1 LKLRLKTLVIVGLA
15 LLCLNLVMFTTS
27 SNLLLDGYSQL
38 ERREVERDVQRA
50 ISVVMDNAT
59 DLDATARD
67 YSEWDTTYSFVE
79 THDPAYERSNFVD
92 RTFDYL
98 RLNAL
103 ILLDRSGKPLLQQG
117 YNLESRQRV
126 PIPRSL
132 WEHLQPGSPLLTHS
146 STTSA
151 VHGLL
156 QLPEGPMMVAARPIV
171 TSEAEGPIR
180 GTLLLGRFLAG
191 PEIERVSRLTQLNLS
206 LQSLHGIVQ
215 PSSAWAKLP
224 ASSGRRSL
232 LPSALAKLP
241 LVARSAPDITPAPQQ
256 STAQQSAPQQ
266 SAPKPATSIPSIP
279 ERSKPERS
287 KSSAL
292 AQPTEQTQPQST
304 RLIATPPE
312 SVQPESTQPQSP
324 QSPKIA
330 RISAATMPPAIDD
343 SRSNSEAEGSEVLR
357 HRAVKALLLG
367 TETVAIETLSDNRL
381 ASYAL
386 LDDLYGQP
394 AWLVRVELDRAIY
407 NRGLISLRYTLVL
420 LVLGGLIFGAIT
432 LLLLERL
439 VLARL
444 MRLSEQVSAIGTSGN
459 PTQRVEVMPGT
470 DELSELAAILNATL
484 DRLQVSQ
491 SAVCAAE
498 AQYRSIFENAIEGIF
513 QTTPDGRYLSAN
525 PALARI
531 YGYSGPDVLLL
542 ALNATQNLYVNP
554 NRRKE
559 FVEQI
564 RQKGSL
570 ANFESEVYRAD
581 GRRIWISESARAVYD
596 EDGELLY
603 YEGTVEDITER
614 RRSEAS
620 LRTLKDRLE
629 AILAAVPGTV
639 SRVGRDLRYLEVNHH
654 LAESFGRA
662 PEEFIGQDIGFLGYG
677 QEFREFVA
685 EFFASP
691 IQEATREVSRPV
703 GDRIESYLVV
713 AQKYNNDQAAF
724 VLGIDITERKEAE
737 RAVREAEERFR
748 SIFENAIEGIYQAL
762 PDGRYLSANP
772 AMARL
777 YGYESPTALI
787 EAFDRMGGPPYVQ
800 IDRARELLNM
810 LEASGSVSG
819 FESEV
824 YRADGQHIWISENA
838 SALLDDAGRLV
849 CYEGTVEDITDRKRA
864 QETLMERSRLSIL
877 EAEVGVALCQRGELS
892 EILQTCA
899 EMMAGQLDCNLA
911 RVWTV
916 DLDPTYLTLQAQV
929 NRNTNN
935 ALHLDIPLL
944 DDALRD
950 KISLS
955 TPELSTVAAV
965 ARSRNPLFRSE
976 CALIPHQGR
985 SRTEVHFAGFP
996 LVVEDR
1002 LVGALALYRVEPFAE
1017 AVQDALGWLASAIAV
1032 GIDRAQARQELTT
1045 RREALLFQ
1053 LAAQIRNSLDL
1064 DTVLESAVQGIRNLL
1079 DTDRCLFAWYIT
1091 DAGGGIP
1098 AWDVVNESRTPAVPS
1113 ALGPYHHIHASYFL
1127 QQLMWSKCVRA
1138 DDVSRLDNPTLRQ
1151 MMEDRG
1157 YRSLLALPVQT
1168 RSGAIGVIECGQSAQ
1183 VRTWSEREVE
1193 LLRAVTDQLSTAID
1207 QAELYA
1213 KAQVTAVQAQ
1223 DQAKRLSTALQELK
1237 TAQTQL
1243 IQNEKMSSLGQM
1255 VAGIAHEIN
1264 NPTTFIHGNLTYA
1277 RRYTQEL
1284 LSLIQHYR
1292 DSYPV
1297 PTEAV
1302 ANFSRDIDVDF
1313 LCDDLPKTLQSMQL
1327 GAERIRQIVASLR
1340 NFSRLDQ
1347 AEMKPVNIHEG
1358 IENTLL
1364 ILQHRFKANSNFP
1377 GIEVEKH
1384 YGDLPLVVCYAG
1396 QLNQVFMN
1404 VISNAID
1411 ALEDRYGRSRNLR
1424 AQALR
1429 SAQVEEASLV
1439 AGSGNNSKVWIT
1451 DNLEDRPIATSIVM
1465 PRLTITTELM
1475 SGEQV
1480 RILIAD
1486 NGNGMSDEVRSK
1498 LFDPFFTTKPVGQ
1511 GTGLGL
1517 SISYQIVVEKH
1528 RGTLDCRPA
1537 EGGGTEFLIEIPIE
1551 QPEWNES
1558 T

>member
-1 LKLRLKTLVIVGLA
+1 MKLRLKTLVIVGLA

-50 ISVVMDNAT
+50 ISVLMDNAT

-117 YNLESRQRV
+117 YNLESRQRA

-215 PSSAWAKLP
+215 PSGAWAKLP

-232 LPSALAKLP
+232 LPSALTKLP

-256 STAQQSAPQQ
+256 STPQQ
-266 SAPKPATSIPSIP
+266 STPTPPTSTP

-287 KSSAL
+287 KPSAL
-292 AQPTEQTQPQST
+292 VQPTEQIQPQST
-304 RLIATPPE
+304 RLSATPPE
-312 SVQPESTQPQSP
+312 SVQLESTQPQSP
-324 QSPKIA
+324 QSPKVA

-343 SRSNSEAEGSEVLR
+343 SRSNSGAEGSEVLR

-570 ANFESEVYRAD
+570 SNFESEVYRAD

-762 PDGRYLSANP
+762 PDGRYLSSNP

-777 YGYESPTALI
+777 
-787 EAFDRMGGPPYVQ
+787 
-800 IDRARELLNM
+800 
-810 LEASGSVSG
+810 
-819 FESEV
+819 
-824 YRADGQHIWISENA
+824 
-838 SALLDDAGRLV
+838 
-849 CYEGTVEDITDRKRA
+849 
-864 QETLMERSRLSIL
+864 
-877 EAEVGVALCQRGELS
+877 
-892 EILQTCA
+892 
-899 EMMAGQLDCNLA
+899 
-911 RVWTV
+911 
-916 DLDPTYLTLQAQV
+916 
-929 NRNTNN
+929 
-935 ALHLDIPLL
+935 
-944 DDALRD
+944 
-950 KISLS
+950 
-955 TPELSTVAAV
+955 
-965 ARSRNPLFRSE
+965 
-976 CALIPHQGR
+976 
-985 SRTEVHFAGFP
+985 
-996 LVVEDR
+996 
-1002 LVGALALYRVEPFAE
+1002 
-1017 AVQDALGWLASAIAV
+1017 
-1032 GIDRAQARQELTT
+1032 
-1045 RREALLFQ
+1045 
-1053 LAAQIRNSLDL
+1053 
-1064 DTVLESAVQGIRNLL
+1064 
-1079 DTDRCLFAWYIT
+1079 
-1091 DAGGGIP
+1091 
-1098 AWDVVNESRTPAVPS
+1098 
-1113 ALGPYHHIHASYFL
+1113 
-1127 QQLMWSKCVRA
+1127 
-1138 DDVSRLDNPTLRQ
+1138 
-1151 MMEDRG
+1151 
-1157 YRSLLALPVQT
+1157 
-1168 RSGAIGVIECGQSAQ
+1168 
-1183 VRTWSEREVE
+1183 
-1193 LLRAVTDQLSTAID
+1193 
-1207 QAELYA
+1207 
-1213 KAQVTAVQAQ
+1213 
-1223 DQAKRLSTALQELK
+1223 
-1237 TAQTQL
+1237 
-1243 IQNEKMSSLGQM
+1243 
-1255 VAGIAHEIN
+1255 
-1264 NPTTFIHGNLTYA
+1264 
-1277 RRYTQEL
+1277 
-1284 LSLIQHYR
+1284 
-1292 DSYPV
+1292 
-1297 PTEAV
+1297 
-1302 ANFSRDIDVDF
+1302 
-1313 LCDDLPKTLQSMQL
+1313 
-1327 GAERIRQIVASLR
+1327 
-1340 NFSRLDQ
+1340 
-1347 AEMKPVNIHEG
+1347 
-1358 IENTLL
+1358 
-1364 ILQHRFKANSNFP
+1364 
-1377 GIEVEKH
+1377 
-1384 YGDLPLVVCYAG
+1384 
-1396 QLNQVFMN
+1396 
-1404 VISNAID
+1404 
-1411 ALEDRYGRSRNLR
+1411 
-1424 AQALR
+1424 
-1429 SAQVEEASLV
+1429 
-1439 AGSGNNSKVWIT
+1439 
-1451 DNLEDRPIATSIVM
+1451 
-1465 PRLTITTELM
+1465 
-1475 SGEQV
+1475 
-1480 RILIAD
+1480 
-1486 NGNGMSDEVRSK
+1486 
-1498 LFDPFFTTKPVGQ
+1498 
-1511 GTGLGL
+1511 
-1517 SISYQIVVEKH
+1517 
-1528 RGTLDCRPA
+1528 
-1537 EGGGTEFLIEIPIE
+1537 
-1551 QPEWNES
+1551 
-1558 T
+1558 

>member
-1 LKLRLKTLVIVGLA
+1 MKLRLKTLAIVGLA
-15 LLCLNLVMFTTS
+15 LLCLNLLLFASS
-27 SNLLLDGYSQL
+27 SNLLLDGYGQL

-50 ISVVMDNAT
+50 LSVLMDNAA

-67 YSEWDTTYSFVE
+67 YSEWDTTYAFVKN
-79 THDPAYERSNFVD
+79 HDPAYERSNFVD

-103 ILLDRSGKPLLQQG
+103 VVLDESDKPVLQQG
-117 YNLESRQRV
+117 YNLEQRQRIPV
-126 PIPRSL
+126 PASL
-132 WEHLQPGSPLLTHS
+132 WEHLQPDSPLLAHDT
-146 STTSA
+146 TTSS
-151 VHGLL
+151 VRGLL

-191 PEIERVSRLTQLNLS
+191 PEIERAARLTQLNLS
-206 LQSLHGIVQ
+206 LQ
-215 PSSAWAKLP
+215 P
-224 ASSGRRSL
+224 
-232 LPSALAKLP
+232 LA
-241 LVARSAPDITPAPQQ
+241 
-256 STAQQSAPQQ
+256 TAEQ
-266 SAPKPATSIPSIP
+266 
-279 ERSKPERS
+279 
-287 KSSAL
+287 
-292 AQPTEQTQPQST
+292 QPTE
-304 RLIATPPE
+304 IA
-312 SVQPESTQPQSP
+312 
-324 QSPKIA
+324 
-330 RISAATMPPAIDD
+330 
-343 SRSNSEAEGSEVLR
+343 
-357 HRAVKALLLG
+357 AVKSLLAG
-367 TETVAIETLSDNRL
+367 EETVALDMVAQDRL
-381 ASYAL
+381 LGYAL
-386 LDDLYGQP
+386 LDDLYHHP
-394 AWLVRVELDRAIY
+394 SLVVRVDLDRAIY
-407 NRGLISLRYTLVL
+407 NRGLISLRYTLIL
-420 LVLGGLIFGAIT
+420 LVVGGLMFATIT
-432 LLLLERL
+432 LLLLEKL

-444 MRLSEQVSAIGTSGN
+444 MRLSEEVKAIGASAD
-459 PTQRVEVMPGT
+459 PTQRVQTMPGT
-470 DELSELAAILNATL
+470 DELSDLATTLNMTL
-484 DRLQVSQ
+484 DRLQTSQ
-491 SAVCAAE
+491 SAVYAAE

-531 YGYSGPDVLLL
+531 YGYSGPDVMLL
-542 ALNATQNLYVNP
+542 ALNATQNLYINP
-554 NRRKE
+554 KRRQE
-559 FVEQI
+559 FVQEVQ
-564 RQKGSL
+564 RQGSL
-570 ANFESEVYRAD
+570 TNFESEVYRAD

-614 RRSEAS
+614 RRAEAS

-639 SRVGRDLRYLEVNHH
+639 SRVGSDLRYLEVNNH
-654 LAESFGRA
+654 LAQTFGRSV
-662 PEEFIGQDIGFLGYG
+662 EEFVGQDIGFLGYG

-685 EFFASP
+685 EFFATP
-691 IQEATREVSRPV
+691 IQVATREVSRPV

-713 AQKYNNDQAAF
+713 AQKYDRDRAAF

-762 PDGRYLSANP
+762 PDGRYLNANP
-772 AMARL
+772 AMARI
-777 YGYESPTALI
+777 YGYESSVALI
-787 EAFDRMGGPPYVQ
+787 ESFDRQGSPPYVQ
-800 IDRARELLNM
+800 PDRSRELMTRLQ
-810 LEASGSVSG
+810 LESRVLG

-824 YRADGQHIWISENA
+824 YRADGQRIWISENA
-838 SALLDDAGRLV
+838 SALLDESGRLV

-877 EAEVGVALCQRGELS
+877 EAEVGIALCQRGELA

-911 RVWTV
+911 RLWMVA
-916 DLDPTYLTLQAQV
+916 LDPTYLTLQAQV
-929 NRNTNN
+929 NRNPNN
-935 ALHLDIPLL
+935 ELPLDLPLL

-950 KISLS
+950 KINLS
-955 TPELSTVAAV
+955 VPELSTVAAV
-965 ARSRNPLFRSE
+965 ARSRNAVFRSE
-976 CALIPHQGR
+976 CALLRDRGQTPL
-985 SRTEVHFAGFP
+985 ELHFAGFP

-1002 LVGALALYRVEPFAE
+1002 LVGALALYRTEPFTE

-1064 DTVLESAVQGIRNLL
+1064 ETILESAVQGIRNLL
-1079 DTDRCLFAWYIT
+1079 DTDRCLFAWYSA

-1098 AWDVVNESRTPAVPS
+1098 AWDVVNESRRPAVPS
-1113 ALGPYHHIHASYFL
+1113 ALGPYHHIYASYFL
-1127 QQLMWSKCVRA
+1127 QQLMWSKCLRA
-1138 DDVSRLDNPTLRQ
+1138 DDVSRIDNHTLKQ

-1157 YRSLLALPVQT
+1157 YRALLALPVQT
-1168 RSGAIGVIECGQSAQ
+1168 RSGAIGVIECGHSTQ
-1183 VRTWSEREVE
+1183 VRTWSERDVE
-1193 LLRAVTDQLSTAID
+1193 LLRAVTDQLATAID
-1207 QAELYA
+1207 QAELYG
-1213 KAQVTAVQAQ
+1213 KAQVTAIQAQ
-1223 DQAKRLSTALQELK
+1223 EQATRLSTALQELK

-1277 RRYTQEL
+1277 RRYTQDL
-1284 LSLIQHYR
+1284 LSLIQHYQE
-1292 DSYPV
+1292 SYPV
-1297 PTEAV
+1297 PTDTVSKFAQ
-1302 ANFSRDIDVDF
+1302 DIDVDF

-1327 GAERIRQIVASLR
+1327 GADRICQIVASLR

-1377 GIEVEKH
+1377 GIEVIKH

-1404 VISNAID
+1404 VIGNAID
-1411 ALEDRYGRSRNLR
+1411 ALEERYGRPRSR
-1424 AQALR
+1424 R
-1429 SAQVEEASLV
+1429 SARALQAAE
-1439 AGSGNNSKVWIT
+1439 
-1451 DNLEDRPIATSIVM
+1451 TSIHAAVGRLGGEGFEETRLSTIAM
-1465 PRLTITTELM
+1465 PTITIETGLVE
-1475 SGEQV
+1475 GDRV
-1480 RILIAD
+1480 RVLIAD
-1486 NGNGMSDEVRSK
+1486 NGRGIDEDLRSK

-1517 SISYQIVVEKH
+1517 SISYQIVVDKH
-1528 RGTLDCRPA
+1528 RGTLDCREAPT
-1537 EGGGTEFLIEIPIE
+1537 GGTEFLIEIPIE
-1551 QPEWNES
+1551 QPEWSES

>member
-1 LKLRLKTLVIVGLA
+1 MKLRLKTLAIVGLA
-15 LLCLNLVMFTTS
+15 LLCLNLVMFATS

-50 ISVVMDNAT
+50 LSVLMDNAT

-67 YSEWDTTYSFVE
+67 YSEWDTTYDFVQS
-79 THDPAYERSNFVD
+79 HDPSYERSNFVD

-103 ILLDRSGKPLLQQG
+103 VLLDRSGKPLLQQG
-117 YNLESRQRV
+117 YNLEKRQRV
-126 PIPRSL
+126 PIPDSL
-132 WEHLQPGSPLLTHS
+132 WAQLQPGSVLLSHE
-146 STTSA
+146 STTSV

-171 TSEAEGPIR
+171 TSEAAGPIR

-191 PEIERVSRLTQLNLS
+191 PEIDRVGRLTQLDLS
-206 LQSLHGIVQ
+206 LEPFLD
-215 PSSAWAKLP
+215 PT
-224 ASSGRRSL
+224 RS
-232 LPSALAKLP
+232 
-241 LVARSAPDITPAPQQ
+241 
-256 STAQQSAPQQ
+256 
-266 SAPKPATSIPSIP
+266 P
-279 ERSKPERS
+279 E
-287 KSSAL
+287 
-292 AQPTEQTQPQST
+292 EQ
-304 RLIATPPE
+304 
-312 SVQPESTQPQSP
+312 
-324 QSPKIA
+324 
-330 RISAATMPPAIDD
+330 
-343 SRSNSEAEGSEVLR
+343 
-357 HRAVKALLLG
+357 HAVKSLMTG
-367 TETVAIETLSDNRL
+367 TETVAITPIANDRL
-381 ASYAL
+381 VGYAIL
-386 LDDLYGQP
+386 NDLFGQP
-394 AWLVRVELDRAIY
+394 SWLVRVELDRAIY
-407 NRGLISLRYTLVL
+407 NRGLVSLRYTLIL
-420 LVLGGLIFGAIT
+420 LVMGGLVFGAIT
-432 LLLLERL
+432 LLLLEKL

-444 MRLSEQVSAIGTSGN
+444 MRLSEQVSAIGTTGN
-459 PTQRVEVMPGT
+459 PTQRVEAMPGT
-470 DELSELAAILNATL
+470 DELSELATILNATL
-484 DRLQVSQ
+484 DRLQTSQ
-491 SAVCAAE
+491 SAVSAAE

-531 YGYSGPDVLLL
+531 YGYSGPDVMLL
-542 ALNATQNLYVNP
+542 ALNATQNLYVKP

-564 RQKGSL
+564 QQQGSL

-614 RRSEAS
+614 RRAEES

-639 SRVGRDLRYLEVNHH
+639 SRVGSDLRYLEVNHH
-654 LAESFGRA
+654 LAQTFGRA

-685 EFFASP
+685 EFFSSP
-691 IQEATREVSRPV
+691 VKEATREVSRPV

-713 AQKYNNDQAAF
+713 AQKYNNDRAAF

-762 PDGRYLSANP
+762 PDGRYLNANP

-777 YGYESPTALI
+777 YGYESPVALI
-787 EAFDRMGGPPYVQ
+787 EAFDRTGGPPYVQ
-800 IDRARELLNM
+800 VDRARELLS
-810 LEASGSVSG
+810 LLQAEGSVSA

-838 SALLDDAGRLV
+838 SALLDEAGRLV
-849 CYEGTVEDITDRKRA
+849 CYEGTVEDITDRKRS

-877 EAEVGVALCQRGELS
+877 EAEVGVALCQRGELA

-911 RVWTV
+911 RLWTV

-929 NRNTNN
+929 NRNTHNEL
-935 ALHLDIPLL
+935 ALDVTLL

-950 KISLS
+950 KINLS
-955 TPELSTVAAV
+955 APELSTVATV
-965 ARSRNPLFRSE
+965 ARSRSPLFRSE
-976 CALIPHQGR
+976 CALMPHHKR
-985 SRTEVHFAGFP
+985 SNLEVHFAGFP

-1002 LVGALALYRVEPFAE
+1002 LVGALALYRVEPFTE

-1064 DTVLESAVQGIRNLL
+1064 ETVLESAVQGIRNLL
-1079 DTDRCLFAWYIT
+1079 DTDRCLFAWYSA

-1098 AWDVVNESRTPAVPS
+1098 AWDVVNESRTPSVPS
-1113 ALGPYHHIHASYFL
+1113 ALGPYHHMYASYFL
-1127 QQLMWSKCVRA
+1127 QQLMWSKCLRA
-1138 DDVSRLDNPTLRQ
+1138 DDVSRLDNHTLRQ

-1193 LLRAVTDQLSTAID
+1193 LLRAVTDQLATAID

-1213 KAQVTAVQAQ
+1213 KAQVTALQAQ
-1223 DQAKRLSTALQELK
+1223 EQAKRLSTALQELK

-1277 RRYTQEL
+1277 RRYSQEL

-1292 DSYPV
+1292 ESYPV

-1302 ANFSRDIDVDF
+1302 ANFSQEIDVDF

-1327 GAERIRQIVASLR
+1327 GADRIRQIVASLR

-1358 IENTLL
+1358 IDNTLL

-1377 GIEVEKH
+1377 GIEIVKH
-1384 YGDLPLVVCYAG
+1384 YADLPLVVCYAG

-1404 VISNAID
+1404 VVSNAID
-1411 ALEDRYGRSRNLR
+1411 ALEDRYGRSRPLR
-1424 AQALR
+1424 TRALR
-1429 SAQVEEASLV
+1429 SAYVDEPALIDRPTSLV
-1439 AGSGNNSKVWIT
+1439 TSSGPNPKVWSASEVL
-1451 DNLEDRPIATSIVM
+1451 DGADLEPMAIPKI
-1465 PRLTITTELM
+1465 TITTERM
-1475 SGEQV
+1475 EGDRVQ
-1480 RILIAD
+1480 ILIAD
-1486 NGNGMSDEVRSK
+1486 NGNGMNDEVRSK

-1528 RGTLDCRPA
+1528 HGILDCREA
-1537 EGGGTEFLIEIPIE
+1537 AGGGTEFAIEIPIE
-1551 QPEWNES
+1551 QPEWNEARQRF
-1558 T
+1558 TG